1 MRNRAAR
8 LAGGLVDPASRLP
21 NALAALFVVVL
32 TVVVVHN
39 AFTYPSVSGFEA
51 EADIAYAHA
60 VVEHWRIPTELTNNY
75 YTPPGFFLLG
85 GAMIKLGEALGV
97 DEPAHLG
104 QLLNGLLTVGSAI
117 LLAVLC
123 AIVFPGRPWL
133 RCAALGLFVSL
144 PVVLKTGAMFHP
156 EPLVAFLALLATVL
170 AARMIAVGRYRLW
183 SALVLGVVLG
193 AGQLVRSAGIW
204 ELGVV
209 CIALLATAI
218 ARPSDRRPALRALV
232 VSGVVGV
239 LVAAPW
245 YIHLQTTFS
254 NPIFGRSSLPATT
267 HLAPALVPGRSAAP
281 AAFRLA
287 AAARIMPSQRLWFYA
302 DPELE
307 ATFESPWRSG
317 LTPAYWPITY
327 TETWGDYY
335 GVWKWGSVQKPLSP
349 STARRLKLQSAI
361 GVLPTFLAASGFVA
375 LLVLA
380 VAGLRRRPELL
391 LVPLMPLAALAG
403 TMYYAHSYPTVDGD
417 TVKALFVLP
426 ALPALALCF
435 GFTLDVI
442 GRASRWVALAL
453 AVPLIACG
461 LVALSFGIL

>member
-1 MRNRAAR
+1 MRGRAIR
-8 LAGGLVDPASRLP
+8 LAGGLTDPGSRLP
-21 NALAALFVVVL
+21 NALALLFVAVL
-32 TVVVVHN
+32 AVVVVHN

-51 EADIAYAHA
+51 EADIAYARA

-85 GAMIKLGEALGV
+85 GGMIKLGEAIGV

-104 QLLNGLLTVGSAI
+104 QLLNGLLAVGSAI

-123 AIVFPGRPWL
+123 AIVFPGRAWL
-133 RCAALGLFVSL
+133 RCAALGFFVSL
-144 PVVLKTGAMFHP
+144 PVVLKTAAMFHP

-170 AARMIAVGRYRLW
+170 AARMIAVGRYRLG
-183 SALVLGVVLG
+183 SAFVLGIVLG

-209 CIALLATAI
+209 CLALLATAI
-218 ARPSDRRPALRALV
+218 ARPADRRRALRALV
-232 VSGVVGV
+232 VAGIVGV

-245 YIHLQTTFS
+245 YVHLQTTFS
-254 NPIFGRSSLPATT
+254 NPVFGRSSLPATT
-267 HLAPALVPGRSAAP
+267 DPAAAVVPGRFAAP

-287 AAARIMPSQRLWFYA
+287 VAARVLPSQRLWFYA

-327 TETWGDYY
+327 TEMWGDYY
-335 GVWKWGSVQKPLSP
+335 GVWKWGSVFKPLSP
-349 STARRLKLQSAI
+349 STARRLKVQSAI

-375 LLVLA
+375 LLGLA
-380 VAGLRRRPELL
+380 IAGLRRRPELV

-403 TMYYAHSYPTVDGD
+403 TIYYAHSYPTVDGD
-417 TVKALFVLP
+417 TVKALFILP
-426 ALPALALCF
+426 ALPALAVCF

-442 GRASRWVALAL
+442 GRTSRWAAMAL

-461 LVALSFGIL
+461 VVALSFGIL

>member
-1 MRNRAAR
+1 MRGRPAR
-8 LAGGLVDPASRLP
+8 LARALTSPAARLP
-21 NALAALFVVVL
+21 NALATLFVAVL
-32 TVVVVHN
+32 AVVVVHN

-51 EADIAYAHA
+51 EADIAYARA

-85 GAMIKLGEALGV
+85 GGMIKLGGRYGV

-104 QLLNGLLTVGSAI
+104 QLLNGLLAVGSAI

-123 AIVFPGRPWL
+123 AIVFPGRAWL
-133 RCAALGLFVSL
+133 RCAALGFFVSL
-144 PVVLKTGAMFHP
+144 PVVLKTAAMFHP

-170 AARMIAVGRYRLW
+170 AARMIAVGRYRLG
-183 SALVLGVVLG
+183 SAFVLGIVLG

-209 CIALLATAI
+209 CLALLATAV
-218 ARPSDRRPALRALV
+218 ARPADRRRALRALV
-232 VSGVVGV
+232 VAGIVGV

-245 YIHLQTTFS
+245 YVHLQTTFS

-267 HLAPALVPGRSAAP
+267 HPATHPAAAVVPGRFAAP

-287 AAARIMPSQRLWFYA
+287 VAARVLPSQRLWFYA

-327 TETWGDYY
+327 TEMWGDYY
-335 GVWKWGSVQKPLSP
+335 GVWKWGSVFKPLSP
-349 STARRLKLQSAI
+349 STARRLRSRVRS
-361 GVLPTFLAASGFVA
+361 GCSPPSSLP
-375 LLVLA
+375 
-380 VAGLRRRPELL
+380 
-391 LVPLMPLAALAG
+391 
-403 TMYYAHSYPTVDGD
+403 
-417 TVKALFVLP
+417 
-426 ALPALALCF
+426 
-435 GFTLDVI
+435 
-442 GRASRWVALAL
+442 RASSR
-453 AVPLIACG
+453 CSG
-461 LVALSFGIL
+461 